1 MKTNQSYPPLVIKI
15 VSGIFALLFFTFAAV
30 QYNDPD
36 SFSWI
41 FLYGYVGAMAAMAV
55 FGKYNL
61 ALLIPIIT
69 IFALYFI
76 YLVPSILEW
85 IASDDSLVGGM
96 SDDKMYIERSREAF
110 GLLIGLGAL
119 LFVFFTRHR

>member
-1 MKTNQSYPPLVIKI
+1 MKTSSSPRSLPVKI

-41 FLYGYVGAMAAMAV
+41 FLYGYVGVMAAMAAL
-55 FGKYNL
+55 GKYNL
-61 ALLIPIIT
+61 ALLIPVIT

-76 YLVPSILEW
+76 YLIPSILDW

-110 GLLIGLGAL
+110 GLLIGLAVL